1 MSGLINY
8 RITMKSIAARYFLA
22 ENAAVSALHLRGE
35 FAAHRLFEPFEL
47 APQSIGRNDGQLAT
61 ASPLLATYI
70 FLTSIGRVG
79 FNRPTHKRWTRKS
92 KEHDYVSLS
101 WAKPL
106 TARSNGSTL
115 PAPRYSS
122 IEPADG

>member
-1 MSGLINY
+1 MSRLINY

-70 FLTSIGRVG
+70 FLTSIGRVDSIDQRTSG
-79 FNRPTHKRWTRKS
+79 ETRN
-92 KEHDYVSLS
+92 
-101 WAKPL
+101 
-106 TARSNGSTL
+106 ARSTTISPSRGQSL
-115 PAPRYSS
+115 
-122 IEPADG
+122 